1 MASGTIKTGAPTE
14 VTITTVTTGWTS
26 NTTSCYKMGNLVL
39 VQFYVQGTPS
49 NGKQIATGL
58 PIPTSTPRT
67 ASGSSPSVIQIDNNG
82 ELYIQSAGTGIY
94 MGGTLVYMTS

>member
-1 MASGTIKTGAPTE
+1 MASGTIKTGAPVE
-14 VTITTVTTGWTS
+14 VSITTVTTGWTS
-26 NTTSCYKMGNLVL
+26 NTTSCYKIDNLVM

-58 PIPTSTPRT
+58 PIPTSTPKT
-67 ASGSSPSVIQIDNNG
+67 ASGSSPSVIQVDSSG
-82 ELYIQSAGTGIY
+82 VLYIQSSGTGTY